1 MIQKANILACNNRMR
16 NMAFT
21 EIRQDAFC
29 KMPNQIFIKQE
40 NKDDP
45 ADHPSLFRVLIDPK
59 NLAESFNI
67 QVRINQTE
75 PIHEFR

>member
-1 MIQKANILACNNRMR
+1 
-16 NMAFT
+16 
-21 EIRQDAFC
+21 
-29 KMPNQIFIKQE
+29 MPNQIFIKQE

-59 NLAESFNI
+59 NLAESFKI

-75 PIHEFR
+75 AIHEFK